1 MSASQNLSAL
11 LILLE
16 RAEAERD
23 QALQALQQARARAEA
38 ARIQANQLSDYRQ
51 EYQQRWTQ
59 QFAQRT
65 TVDILGCYQTFGS
78 RLDQAITSQGN
89 VASHAEGH
97 LSQAQELLRERE
109 MRVASVRKL
118 IERRRQE
125 QLRGQLRQEQKATDE
140 QAARAALAAYTPAM
154 RMSA

>member
-16 RAEAERD
+16 RAEVERD
-23 QALQALQQARARAEA
+23 EALQALQQARARADA
-38 ARIQANQLSDYRQ
+38 ARMQANQLTDYRQ

-65 TVDILGCYQTFGS
+65 TVDILGCYQTFGN

-89 VASHAEGH
+89 VASHAETH
-97 LSQAQELLRERE
+97 LATAQALVRERE
-109 MRVASVRKL
+109 LRVASVRKL
-118 IERRRQE
+118 IERRRLE
-125 QLRGQLRQEQKATDE
+125 QMRGLLRQEQKATDE
-140 QAARAALAAYTPAM
+140 QAARAALTAYGPAM
-154 RMSA
+154 RLSA

>member
-16 RAEAERD
+16 RAEIERD
-23 QALQALQQARARAEA
+23 EALQALQQARARADA
-38 ARIQANQLSDYRQ
+38 ARLQANQLNDYRQ

-89 VASHAEGH
+89 VASHAETH
-97 LSQAQELLRERE
+97 LTKAQELLRERE
-109 MRVASVRKL
+109 LRVASVRKL

-125 QLRGQLRQEQKATDE
+125 QLRSQMRQEQKATDE
-140 QAARAALAAYTPAM
+140 QAARAARLAHLPAM
-154 RMSA
+154 RLSA